1 VRHSYWSEGASPLHI
16 YRVLIEEGFVMRTF
30 FPRIQSCIGPRLGLT
45 LLAGIGLFTQLH
57 CGGSGDSGG
66 GGGGTDQPPPPAGVT
81 GDVRAIARE
90 NTRAGT
96 GDWQIGSFPSRNGEI
111 NAYSNRESY
120 PAGADVSISVSANPA
135 GQFSWRVFRMG
146 GYGGTG
152 GRLYGQG
159 GPIFAPTQAGPSF
172 DPTTGLVRA
181 GWPATFSFSTKNSDG
196 SPWLTGVY
204 VVLLTK
210 SDGWQ
215 TYAIFILRDDTRHA
229 EVALHLPTSTWHAY
243 NDFGGE
249 SLYVTTHGLSGG
261 HARKVSLDRPITLG
275 FGSGKFLFE
284 ELEGIRWLEDM
295 GYDVEYFTTSD
306 VGGAVNRLGGH
317 RIYITLAHDE
327 YATMACMDRLQ
338 AAVAGGTSLAFLTG
352 NTYAWQIRY
361 EDNERTIVGYKE
373 LAAQDPVQGPT
384 TTGHF
389 RDPIVNR
396 PENSLIG
403 VMSDGSD
410 NAALPPGGDWVVTNA
425 NHWIYAGTGLSNGGS
440 IPDIIYYEWDGLV
453 NNGAT
458 PAGTTVLASSVVPNN
473 VIAGSRHEATIYERP
488 PAVVFAAGTIYFNQ
502 HLRSKPAV
510 AQILKNVLTR
520 AGATNYAP

>member
-1 VRHSYWSEGASPLHI
+1 
-16 YRVLIEEGFVMRTF
+16 M
-30 FPRIQSCIGPRLGLT
+30 RLGLS
-45 LLAGIGLFTQLH
+45 LLAGIALLTQLK
-57 CGGSGDSGG
+57 CSSGGDSGG
-66 GGGGTDQPPPPAGVT
+66 DSAGPPPAPAGVT

-90 NTRAGT
+90 NALGGT
-96 GDWQIGSFPSRNGEI
+96 GAWQINNPSTGGEI
-111 NAYSNRESY
+111 AAYSNRESY
-120 PAGADVSISVSANPA
+120 PAGSDVSISVSANPG
-135 GQFSWRVFRMG
+135 GQFTWRVFRMG

-159 GPIFAPTQAGPSF
+159 GPIFAATQASPSF

-181 GWPATFSFSTKNSDG
+181 AWPATFTISTRNADG
-196 SPWLTGVY
+196 SPWLTGIY

-210 SDGWQ
+210 QDGSNKQ
-215 TYAIFILRDDTRHA
+215 TYAIFVLRDDTRNA
-229 EVALHLPTSTWHAY
+229 EVALHVPTATWHAY

-249 SLYVTTHGLSGG
+249 SLYITTHGLSGG

-284 ELEGIRWLEDM
+284 EHEGVIWLEDM
-295 GYDVEYFTTSD
+295 GYDVEYFTSSD

-317 RIYITLAHDE
+317 RIYVTLAHDE
-327 YATMACMDRLQ
+327 YATMATLDRLQ

-389 RDPIVNR
+389 RDPLANR

-410 NAALPPGGDWVVTNA
+410 NANAPPGADWVVTNA
-425 NHWIYAGTGLSNGGS
+425 NHWVYAGTGLSNGS
-440 IPDIIYYEWDGLV
+440 IIPGIVYYEWDGLV

-473 VIAGSRHEATIYERP
+473 VMPGSRHEATIYERP

-510 AQILKNVLTR
+510 AQIMKNVLTR